1 MASTTGTNEPYICK
15 TQDGF
20 MPTFGHLPLSATTG
34 GSSQPP
40 GTHPIMTSTFDNKD
54 NADLATKLLQQAG
67 KLWNSCGCGVT
78 FTATT
83 DPKKAHFDVV
93 YNKNGNDGA
102 TAMAFFPNNIDKVY
116 IYPEAF
122 NDPSTKSQ
130 LLNTFTHE
138 LGHVLGLRHE
148 HAAAEGG
155 AVQIGEMN
163 PNSIMSYNR
172 ETRSLQQSDRSGLLK
187 IYGYNNGDKIDKV
200 PVTDFVPVFLK
211 RA

>member
-1 MASTTGTNEPYICK
+1 MVGLVDMIPRWDTRTTTPCALQYYV
-15 TQDGF
+15 Q
-20 MPTFGHLPLSATTG
+20 
-34 GSSQPP
+34 
-40 GTHPIMTSTFDNKD
+40 TSTFDNKD

-187 IYGYNNGDKIDKV
+187 FYGYNNGDKIDKV